1 MATALDRGITLFELG
16 RYEEAVK
23 QLGESPTD
31 FTARYYMMLCFYN
44 LEQYDRAAS
53 LSSELLAEDPN
64 QPDVFFI
71 KARIANHRD
80 EEKDALKFVDEAIS
94 MDPEEADYFGFK
106 AGLLLKKKKYQEA
119 LQLANHGLSLDA
131 KNNYCLNLRAQIL
144 TKLDRKEEAGETV
157 ENILY
162 DNPEDSYSHANVGWV
177 ALEHSDHKKAI
188 EHFRMALQLD
198 PNNEYARNG
207 MSTALKAKNFI
218 FRWHL
223 KYAFWISKQ
232 QGKNQWIFIIGIYLV
247 YRLSVKLLGAAGL
260 SILAVPLIIAYLLFA
275 LGSWMIDP
283 ISNAILS
290 LDRNGKFLLDQQE
303 KNSGIAIVA
312 LATTA
317 LITGI
322 LFYTTSIDYF
332 AAIGLASLC
341 AMVPLPSSFLREEKK
356 SRYFAMIYGSL
367 ILLVGLAGPFA
378 VADIGMVLI
387 ATIFMLVAFTWLDN
401 IVS

>member
-1 MATALDRGITLFELG
+1 
-16 RYEEAVK
+16 
-23 QLGESPTD
+23 
-31 FTARYYMMLCFYN
+31 
-44 LEQYDRAAS
+44 
-53 LSSELLAEDPN
+53 
-64 QPDVFFI
+64 
-71 KARIANHRD
+71 
-80 EEKDALKFVDEAIS
+80 

-162 DNPEDSYSHANVGWV
+162 DNPEDSYSHTNVGWV
-177 ALEHSDHKKAI
+177 ALEHDDHKKAI

-232 QGKNQWIFIIGIYLV
+232 QGKNQWIFIIGLYLV

-367 ILLVGLAGPFA
+367 ILLGGLAGPFV
-378 VADIGMVLI
+378 VADIGMVLM

>member
-1 MATALDRGITLFELG
+1 MATAIDRGITLFQLG
-16 RYEEAVK
+16 RYEEAIK
-23 QLGESPTD
+23 QLGENPAD
-31 FTARYYMMLCFYN
+31 FTAKYYMMLCFFN
-44 LEQYDRAAS
+44 LKQYDRAE
-53 LSSELLAEDPN
+53 LLTSELLALDPE

-71 KARIANHRD
+71 KARIANLNGK
-80 EEKDALKFVDEAIS
+80 EANALEFIDEAIS

-106 AGLLLKKKKYQEA
+106 AGILLEKKKYEEA
-119 LQLANHGLSLDA
+119 LKLANHGLSLDA
-131 KNNYCLNLRAQIL
+131 KNSYCLNLRAQIL

-177 ALEHSDHKKAI
+177 ALEHGDHKKAI
-188 EHFRMALQLD
+188 EHFRMALQLN
-198 PNNEYARNG
+198 PNNEYARSG

-247 YRLSVKLLGAAGL
+247 YRFSVKLLGAAGL
-260 SILAVPLIIAYLLFA
+260 SVLAVPLIIAYLLFA

-290 LDRNGKFLLDQQE
+290 LDRNGKFLLDKNE
-303 KNSGIAIVA
+303 KYSGIAIVA
-312 LATTA
+312 LAATA
-317 LITGI
+317 LITGV

-341 AMVPLPSSFLREEKK
+341 AMVPLPSSFLRDGKR

-367 ILLVGLAGPFA
+367 MLVVGLVGPFV
-378 VADIGMVLI
+378 VADIGDVLI
-387 ATIFMLVAFTWLDN
+387 AIIFMLVAFTWLDN
-401 IVS
+401 FVK